1 VGNNNNSIQEEPEE
15 KEQEEQQQYGK
26 HDNNKN
32 DNDNDENKN
41 IKSINN
47 LKKNCELDDY
57 DDEYIYYTNN
67 SEIGKTIIS
76 DKHPNTIDS
85 FWFALAPG
93 TIVRPFDFVTVEQYS
108 CLPSSAVAVAK
119 TIPTKTKTK
128 TRRRRRTIS
137 PPPSSSYHIKTI
149 GMIQD
154 LQAIVPTD
162 NYNKNKK
169 DQTTITSHSQD
180 SFVYQK
186 GITIARVAVMANSYF
201 HSEGKLSNIPTGM
214 PVGLGKSV
222 RFSNTEEVT
231 FALGI
236 PEMAYPIPAGIIEM
250 SNGLRIP
257 IFLDISYLAGPDTVH
272 VNASGISGN
281 AKTSYLLFLLQSV
294 CQKLKEYAEEYALIM
309 FNTKCGNLL
318 RLDKGEAEMNFKKDN
333 NEKESFDI
341 LNLDIAPFDNVT
353 YFLPRGRDGRPNST
367 YVPENSKTYSYELE
381 DVYDRL
387 DLLFLE
393 TNDPH
398 YYNLSSIVNY
408 IYEFWPIKK
417 ITINNS
423 WPGKEQIGRK
433 REQEEFVQREGKVIK
448 TWTDLFNFKDY
459 PEEIITNKSSLL
471 QFQGYIQRFRRSSL
485 FIDKKVTSTYLGK
498 EIKQI
503 CPGDVFVIDI
513 AMLSTLEEQA
523 FVIGDAMKSI
533 DEMYSAL
540 PEMSNEYHDKNSNN
554 NNSSNSND
562 DWHDIINNNNYKN
575 DNDKKSKKK
584 PKYLLIFIDEINRF
598 LPNTRT
604 LGRINAVAE
613 QIMKTIIAG
622 RSRHTILFSA
632 QQFKSTVDYSL
643 HENTGMHIIAK
654 VGLSELSSMVY
665 NIIDEST
672 KKNIVRLNK
681 GELVM
686 THSAFRH
693 PIKITFPNALL
704 EKKL

>member
-1 VGNNNNSIQEEPEE
+1 MGNNKQEEKP
-15 KEQEEQQQYGK
+15 QQQQG
-26 HDNNKN
+26 NNIN
-32 DNDNDENKN
+32 FDN
-41 IKSINN
+41 IKRINN
-47 LKKNCELDDY
+47 LKKNSDLDD
-57 DDEYIYYTNN
+57 DIYHHDNI
-67 SEIGKTIIS
+67 EIGKTIIS

-85 FWFALAPG
+85 FWFALDPG
-93 TIVRPFDFVTVEQYS
+93 TIVKPFDFVTVEQS
-108 CLPSSAVAVAK
+108 SPSSSSAVATA
-119 TIPTKTKTK
+119 TTT
-128 TRRRRRTIS
+128 TRRRK
-137 PPPSSSYHIKTI
+137 PPSSSYHTKTI

-154 LQAIVPTD
+154 LQAIVPTENDHYLIHPQTKIDHFSRND
-162 NYNKNKK
+162 NNNNKNE
-169 DQTTITSHSQD
+169 TIITSDLED
-180 SFVYQK
+180 SVIYQN
-186 GITIARVAVMANSYF
+186 GITVARVAVMANSEV
-201 HSEGKLSNIPTGM
+201 HTEGKFSNIPTGM

-222 RFSNTEEVT
+222 RFSNAEEVM

-236 PEMAYPIPAGIIEM
+236 PEMTYPIPAGIIEM

-294 CQKLKEYAEEYALIM
+294 YQKLKEYAEEYALII

-318 RLDKGEAEMNFKKDN
+318 HIDKDEEKNFKKN

-341 LNLDIAPFDNVT
+341 LNLAIAPFENVT
-353 YFLPRGRDGRPNST
+353 YFLPRGRDGKPNST
-367 YVPENSKTYSYELE
+367 YVPKNSKTYSYELE

-387 DLLFLE
+387 ELLFSE
-393 TNDPH
+393 IYDPH

-417 ITINNS
+417 TTTNNWS
-423 WPGKEQIGRK
+423 GKEQVGGK
-433 REQEEFVQREGKVIK
+433 REEVGDREEVK
-448 TWTDLFNFKDY
+448 TWTDLFDFKDY

-471 QFQGYIQRFRRSSL
+471 QFQGHIQRFRRSSL

-503 CPGDVFVIDI
+503 CPGDVFVVDI

-533 DEMYSAL
+533 DEMYSATADM
-540 PEMSNEYHDKNSNN
+540 PNEDDNDDKDDNN
-554 NNSSNSND
+554 NNN
-562 DWHDIINNNNYKN
+562 
-575 DNDKKSKKK
+575 KKSKK

-604 LGRINAVAE
+604 FGRINAVAE

-643 HENTGMHIIAK
+643 HENTGMHITAK
-654 VGLSELSSMVY
+654 VGLSELSSMPY

-672 KKNIVRLNK
+672 KMNIVRLNK

-686 THSAFRH
+686 VHSAFRH
-693 PIKITFPNALL
+693 PIKITFPNASL
-704 EKKL
+704 EKK